1 MKMAANRRAN
11 LYDAVM
17 PEVLIQMLP
26 QFLAHA
32 SAETRDRSRSV
43 PADAQIEATLQPP
56 LQGLADGKQDSLNGA
71 SAVVIDVLR
80 ASTTMIHA
88 LAHGAT
94 SVLPC
99 LTVDSA
105 MAAARDLPLEKRLL
119 GGERH
124 GKLIPGFDLG
134 NSPLDYPPD
143 VVKNKTLIFTTTNGT
158 RALLQ
163 CRSAVHA
170 YIGAFVNRS
179 AIVTR
184 LAMENRSVH
193 FVCAGTDGHFTAEDI
208 LFAGAAA
215 SDLVSAKHS
224 GWTVGNLQAQ
234 LAMDYF
240 QARSRT
246 SETFRS
252 AFFQS
257 RGAQNLLALGMTR
270 DIERAMEMD
279 LFDCVPEW
287 NSQTGLIS
295 LGCS

>member
-1 MKMAANRRAN
+1 
-11 LYDAVM
+11 M
-17 PEVLIQMLP
+17 PEVFIQMLP
-26 QFLAHA
+26 QFLTHA
-32 SAETRDRSRSV
+32 ASGLRDRSRSA

-56 LQGLADGKQDSLNGA
+56 LQSLADEKRDSLNGA

-94 SVLPC
+94 SILPC
-99 LTVDSA
+99 LTVESA
-105 MAAARDLPLEKRLL
+105 MEAAQDLPLESRLL

-124 GKLIPGFDLG
+124 GKLILGFDLG
-134 NSPLDYPPD
+134 NSPLDYTSG

-163 CRSAVHA
+163 CRSAAHVF
-170 YIGAFVNRS
+170 IGAFVNRS
-179 AIVTR
+179 AIAAR
-184 LAMENRSVH
+184 LAMEDRDVH

-215 SDLVSAKHS
+215 SDLVSAENSK
-224 GWTVGNLQAQ
+224 WTTGNLQAQ
-234 LAMDYF
+234 LAIDYF

-246 SETFRS
+246 SDTFRS

-287 NSQTGLIS
+287 NPQTGLIS
-295 LGCS
+295 LGCSEQGTT